1 MPTNWAAHKAH
12 RKLVAEDH
20 GAWIGL
26 LDGEGNPIVDLP
38 SPLSFMAPENRNGP
52 AEATVTIPTVSRS
65 GVPHPV
71 LAELIAENF
80 GAQSSEGDFIPAF
93 DNTRFVRVETET
105 DHATYNVAFTTTDS
119 GVVAPETVE
128 VNAIHAADV
137 LGGWPCPS
145 YPKSWVPDFAL
156 RERDYA
162 VDFKTPRMLGDVKFA
177 NQADG
182 FTVRGPAE
190 SVIRR
195 IIRDSFDAVNTKMGW
210 SDDPHAVVSPESSN
224 LESPEIYIRPTD
236 GYVWETIA
244 GPAAAAGV
252 TVSAE
257 LWLPGD
263 PIPVGMNLSKPV
275 FVITVLQ
282 SEGANN

>member
-1 MPTNWAAHKAH
+1 MPINWGAHKLH
-12 RKLVAEDH
+12 RQLVAADK

-26 LDGEGNPIVDLP
+26 LDGEGTPIVDLP
-38 SPLSFMAPENRNGP
+38 SPLSFTAPENRNGP
-52 AEATVTIPTVSRS
+52 AEAEVTIPTVSRS

-71 LAELIAENF
+71 LAELIAANF
-80 GAQSSEGDFIPAF
+80 GKQTAEGDFIPAF
-93 DNTRFVRVETET
+93 DSTRFVRVETET
-105 DHATYNVAFTTTDS
+105 DFITFNVQFTETS
-119 GVVAPETVE
+119 EGVAAPETVKI
-128 VNAIHAADV
+128 AALQAADI

-145 YPKSWVPDFAL
+145 YPASWVPDFEL
-156 RERDYA
+156 RDRDYA

-195 IIRDSFDAVNTKMGW
+195 VIKDSLDTVNTKMGW
-210 SDDPHAVVSPESSN
+210 ADDPHALVDPTPSGM
-224 LESPEIYIRPTD
+224 ESPEIYIRPTD

-263 PIPVGMNLSKPV
+263 PVPMGLHLSKPV
-275 FVITVLQ
+275 FIISVSQ
-282 SEGANN
+282 SEEATK